1 MKRKLG
7 VPLENGTADIILGPK
22 KANRSAKYAT
32 FNGVKHMVIRDKQLQ
47 VTEAYDVNATDATD
61 ARNRGCPRTH
71 ERTTYAFAQVRVTV
85 PSSRHLRYN
94 QQSCDSKIF
103 VIVLSLFMS
112 NVLQHS
118 LLLHELLLSV
128 MSF

>member
-1 MKRKLG
+1 
-7 VPLENGTADIILGPK
+7 
-22 KANRSAKYAT
+22 
-32 FNGVKHMVIRDKQLQ
+32 MVLHDKQLQ

-61 ARNRGCPRTH
+61 ARKRGCPRIR
-71 ERTTYAFAQVRVTV
+71 ERTTYAFARVRVAV

-94 QQSCDSKIF
+94 QQSCDSKNLA
-103 VIVLSLFMS
+103 IVLSLLMS